1 MKNLYIVGTVPESS
15 FIGGVSIHV
24 KRLTEALDIK
34 KINYALIDYKQK
46 GVKKT
51 CLFLIRHKGVVHIHV
66 THPILLLMFLTAS
79 KLAGSKCIF
88 TLHADYERFS
98 GWKKLAFIAALKC
111 ADVPILINHRSYEAC
126 RKISRNALF
135 IPVFIPPYVENTLQP
150 EIVDK
155 ITEQKEKGKT
165 IVSTNASR
173 LSFDRFGNEIYGIAF
188 LVDFFKEKKQYALII
203 SDPKGAYRQHLKET
217 GDNIIFIDYP
227 HPYYEL
233 LKHIDIFVRNTSTDG
248 DAISVKE
255 ALYLGKRALCSDSV
269 DRPLGVTLFSYSNRQ
284 SFEDALQSV
293 LKTQAPDNMQVQDC
307 AIEII
312 DLYRKTCQ

>member
-24 KRLTEALDIK
+24 KRLTEALDVK

-46 GVKKT
+46 GVKYT

-88 TLHADYERFS
+88 TLHADYER
-98 GWKKLAFIAALKC
+98 
-111 ADVPILINHRSYEAC
+111 
-126 RKISRNALF
+126 LF
-135 IPVFIPPYVENTLQP
+135 IPVFIPPYVEDTLQP

-155 ITEQKEKGKT
+155 ITELKEKGKT

-203 SDPKGAYRQHLKET
+203 SDPKGAYRQHIKET

-255 ALYLGKRALCSDSV
+255 ALYLGRKVLCSDSV

-284 SFEDALQSV
+284 SSEDALRSV
-293 LKTQAPDNMQVQDC
+293 LKTQAPNNMQVQDC